1 MDTSKERKLIE
12 ETFVLAFASSL
23 QVEVPSKEAVDH
35 FVSFVI
41 SRQKMRSF
49 KEVQDSPPLLLTS
62 PIDER
67 FIYSSIPPFINYL
80 QECHQ

>member
-23 QVEVPSKEAVDH
+23 QVEVPSKDAVEH

-41 SRQKMRSF
+41 SRHRMRSRGF
-49 KEVQDSPPLLLTS
+49 LLTS

-80 QECHQ
+80 QECHR

>member
-23 QVEVPSKEAVDH
+23 QVEVPSKDAVEH

-41 SRQKMRSF
+41 SKRIAALNYL
-49 KEVQDSPPLLLTS
+49 PTL

-67 FIYSSIPPFINYL
+67 FIYSSIPEFINYL